1 MTNRLNAQTLK
12 AMITDGEEIALL
24 DVREDGQFGE
34 GHLLFTVPAP
44 YSVLEIRLGAIMA
57 RKSTRTVLVDDGDG
71 VAEKAAARMAELGF
85 TDVSILEG
93 GVPAWADAGYE
104 IFKGVN
110 VPCKAFGEVVEHAV
124 HTPSIS
130 AEELNAMFEK
140 NEDLVVV
147 DGRTPAEYK
156 RMSIPNGISVPNAEL
171 VYRIQE
177 LAPSPDTTVV
187 VNCAGR
193 TRSIIGA
200 QTLIN
205 AKIPNKVVA
214 LRAGTMGWNLAGFE
228 LDHGATRRYPE
239 VSDEG
244 MKVARTARGGHGR
257 ALQHQE
263 DRSRDGRQ
271 MAPRYRPQPPSAR
284 RVRPSRIRSGASA
297 RRSACAGRAA
307 GASDGCVDRHQRRP
321 RRADRRHRNPRDH
334 RRALA
339 RADGLGCVRPRRRYR
354 RRRHRKPACR
364 RRNVLGLDDI
374 DVDTITPQDLSR
386 KPSPDG
392 TAVAVDMDLSGKYRD
407 QRLPGAHWGI
417 RPRLGRLAAELPAGK
432 TVVLYSEHETR
443 ARLAV
448 ADMRAA
454 TDAPIAVL
462 AGGREAWVAAGLPT
476 ESSGGAPAD
485 SERIDFLF
493 FVHDRHDGNEQAMR
507 DYLSWEEQLPAQI
520 DNDGDA
526 DFTVIAP

>member
-1 MTNRLNAQTLK
+1 MTDRLNVQTLK
-12 AMITDGEEIALL
+12 TMITDGEEIALL
-24 DVREDGQFGE
+24 DVREEGQFGE
-34 GHLLFTVPAP
+34 GHLLFTVPVP
-44 YSVLEIRLGAIMA
+44 YSVLETRLGAIMT
-57 RKSTRTVLVDDGDG
+57 RKSARTVLVDDGDG
-71 VAEKAAARMAELGF
+71 VSEKAAARMTELGF
-85 TDVSILEG
+85 TDVSILDG
-93 GVPAWADAGYE
+93 GVPAWAAAGYE

-110 VPCKAFGEVVEHAV
+110 VPCKAFGEVVEHAA

-130 AEELNAMFEK
+130 AEELNAMFENK
-140 NEDLVVV
+140 EDLVVV

-171 VYRIQE
+171 VYRIHE

-239 VSDEG
+239 VSAEG
-244 MKVARTARGGHGR
+244 MKVA
-257 ALQHQE
+257 QQ
-263 DRSRDGRQ
+263 
-271 MAPRYRPQPPSAR
+271 
-284 RVRPSRIRSGASA
+284 
-297 RRSACAGRAA
+297 RAA
-307 GASDGCVDRHQRRP
+307 DMVARYNIKKTDLATVDKWRGDANRSLHLLDVRDQAEYEAGHLPGAVHAPGGQLVQATDAWIGTKGARVVLTDDTEI
-321 RRADRRHRNPRDH
+321 RAITAAHWFVQMDWEVYVLEGGIGDAGTEKGMP
-334 RRALA
+334 
-339 RADGLGCVRPRRRYR
+339 P
-354 RRRHRKPACR
+354 
-364 RRNVLGLDDI
+364 RNVLGLEDI
-374 DVDTITPQDLSR
+374 TVDTISPQDLSQALA
-386 KPSPDG
+386 DG
-392 TAVAVDMDLSGKYRD
+392 TAVAVDLDVSGNYRER
-407 QRLPGAHWGI
+407 RLPGAYWGI
-417 RPRLGRLAAELPAGK
+417 RPRLDRLAAELPAGK

-454 TDAPIAVL
+454 TDAPVAIL

-485 SERIDFLF
+485 SDRIDFLF

-520 DNDGDA
+520 DADGDA
-526 DFTVIAP
+526 AFTVIAP